1 MYILRFQQCVYIYSH
16 EDIRPCDAKRKRW
29 GALDSCFGLVGPHQ
43 QSIRNFSL
51 WHHEFIKATRKA
63 ALVVLKCESI
73 NVPKYVIQPAD
84 ITRVG
89 SLCYWP
95 PVPQNGRKTL
105 L

>member
-1 MYILRFQQCVYIYSH
+1 MKILDHVMPREKDGELWTAVS
-16 EDIRPCDAKRKRW
+16 
-29 GALDSCFGLVGPHQ
+29 GLLALINRAYATF
-43 QSIRNFSL
+43 L